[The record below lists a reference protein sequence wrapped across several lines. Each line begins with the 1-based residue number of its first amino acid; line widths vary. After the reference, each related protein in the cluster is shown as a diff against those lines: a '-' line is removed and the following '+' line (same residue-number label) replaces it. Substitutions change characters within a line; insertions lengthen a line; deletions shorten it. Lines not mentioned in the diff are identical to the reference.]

1 MKFEY
6 LNSKGA
12 RGDVRRQHKCIP
24 HVMYIAVFTDT
35 YRPSTALQSDTICMD
50 QTMSYLFDTATRL
63 WACVRPI
70 LPYFNCAYTTNTRVF
85 IPHCIKQPIK
95 SAPKNVQ

>member
-1 MKFEY
+1 MRLIHLKNFFLIMKFEY

-24 HVMYIAVFTDT
+24 HAMHIAVFTDT

-70 LPYFNCAYTTNTRVF
+70 LPCFNCAF
-85 IPHCIKQPIK
+85 IYRIVSSNP
-95 SAPKNVQ
+95 